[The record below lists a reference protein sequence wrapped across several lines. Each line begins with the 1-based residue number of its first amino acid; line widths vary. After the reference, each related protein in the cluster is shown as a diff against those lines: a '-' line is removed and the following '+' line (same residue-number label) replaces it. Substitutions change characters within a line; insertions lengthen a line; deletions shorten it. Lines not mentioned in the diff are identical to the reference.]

1 MGLIG
6 NSSHASGSLPSASSP
21 RFRINTMPKPL
32 VLLVALASFAAPV
45 LLTLATY
52 SVPASPAQNVRP
64 SEHSGKILFF
74 SASWCGACRHADPAY
89 QELRN
94 AGYPIRKVDV
104 DAHRSLAQEYGI
116 RSIPQFVYVVDG
128 KEQRRLRGAASA
140 ERIKRLYGSGW

>member
-1 MGLIG
+1 
-6 NSSHASGSLPSASSP
+6 
-21 RFRINTMPKPL
+21 MPKPL

-45 LLTLATY
+45 LLTLVSY
-52 SVPASPAQNVRP
+52 STSIEPQPQVRP
-64 SEHSGKILFF
+64 SQNRGKVLFF

-104 DAHRSLAQEYGI
+104 DSNPSLAQQYGI

-128 KEQRRLRGAASA
+128 QEKRRLSGAASPD
-140 ERIKRLYGSGW
+140 RIKRLYKSGW